1 MAFDALRSA
10 DTPNTDHRSSGVKSE
25 RAFELT
31 RAEGFLN
38 GEDDIFDVLER
49 QSKNEENDAALQS
62 TMQATI
68 TLLKQAKRKIEQQS
82 VRIRDLEDQN
92 MNDELTGLMS
102 RKAFI
107 LSLERE
113 LARIYRKPEQEGV
126 FITIELENLG
136 SIQTQH
142 GTLAGRMALKLLAA
156 NITQEARTMDITG
169 RVKDN
174 EFSMMLMNTNRDEVL
189 SRIQTLNFRL
199 NKLSFI
205 WKNKEIH
212 LHVSLSIKGCGAQDS
227 VASFFTLDDSD
238 RTKEGTPQ
246 N

>member
-1 MAFDALRSA
+1 MAFDAYRSA
-10 DTPNTDHRSSGVKSE
+10 STPKSE
-25 RAFELT
+25 RALELT

-38 GEDDIFDVLER
+38 GDDDIFDMLER
-49 QSKNEENDAALQS
+49 QSKNEKNDAALQS
-62 TMQATI
+62 TMAATI
-68 TLLKQAKRKIEQQS
+68 ALLKQAKRKLEQQS
-82 VRIRDLEDQN
+82 MRIRDLEDQN

-102 RKAFI
+102 RRAFI

-142 GTLAGRMALKLLAA
+142 GTLAGRMALKLLAT

-227 VASFFTLDDSD
+227 LESFFESEEPE
-238 RTKEGTPQ
+238 TKENGTLQ